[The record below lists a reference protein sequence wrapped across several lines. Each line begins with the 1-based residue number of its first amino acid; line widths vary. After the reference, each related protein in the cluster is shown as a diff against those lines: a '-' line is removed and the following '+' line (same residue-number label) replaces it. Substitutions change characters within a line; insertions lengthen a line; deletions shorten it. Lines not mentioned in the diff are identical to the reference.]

1 MIEGVKI
8 ININHAKDR
17 RGYFSKI
24 FDKKYFIKNNINFKI
39 KEHFLSSSK
48 IDVIR
53 GMHYQSGKYAQNKL
67 VYVIKGKIND
77 VFIDLRKNS
86 KTYLNI
92 QNVVLSPKNNK
103 AVFLPKGV
111 AHGFRVLSKSSIVG
125 YLVDNYYNK
134 TFDKGILWS
143 SIGYN
148 WKIKN
153 PNVSKRDKNFPPL
166 DFF

>member
-8 ININHAKDR
+8 INLNQAKDR
-17 RGYFSKI
+17 RGYFLKI
-24 FDKKYFIKNNINFKI
+24 FDRKYFIKNNINFKI
-39 KEHFLSSSK
+39 KEHFISLSK
-48 IDVIR
+48 INVIR
-53 GMHYQSGKYAQNKL
+53 GMHYQSGKHAQNKL
-67 VYVIKGKIND
+67 VYVIEGKIND

-92 QNVVLSPKNNK
+92 QNVELSSKNNK

-134 TFDKGILWS
+134 TSDKGILWN
-143 SIGYN
+143 SIGYD

-153 PNVSKRDKNFPPL
+153 PLISKRDKNFPTL
-166 DFF
+166 DSI

>member
-1 MIEGVKI
+1 M
-8 ININHAKDR
+8 
-17 RGYFSKI
+17 
-24 FDKKYFIKNNINFKI
+24 
-39 KEHFLSSSK
+39 
-48 IDVIR
+48 
-53 GMHYQSGKYAQNKL
+53 
-67 VYVIKGKIND
+67 
-77 VFIDLRKNS
+77 RKNS

-92 QNVVLSPKNNK
+92 QNIILSSANNK

-166 DFF
+166 DFFD

>member
-1 MIEGVKI
+1 MINGVKV
-8 ININHAKDR
+8 INFNQLQDR

-24 FDKKYFIKNNINFKI
+24 FDEKYFIKKNINFKI
-39 KEHFLSSSK
+39 KEHFISFSK
-48 IDVIR
+48 LNVVR

-67 VYVIKGKIND
+67 VYVIDGKIDD

-86 KTYLNI
+86 NTYLNV
-92 QNVVLSPKNNK
+92 QNILLSSTNNR
-103 AVFLPKGV
+103 AVFLPRGV

-125 YLVDNYYNK
+125 YLLDNYYSK
-134 TFDKGILWS
+134 VSDKGILWS

-153 PNVSKRDKNFPPL
+153 PIISKRDEKFPSL
-166 DFF
+166 DKF

>member
-8 ININHAKDR
+8 INFNQEKDR

-24 FDKKYFIKNNINFKI
+24 FDRKYLIKNNINLKI
-39 KEHFLSSSK
+39 KEHFISFSK

-67 VYVIKGKIND
+67 VYVIAGKIDD

-86 KTYLNI
+86 RTYLKI
-92 QNVVLSPKNNK
+92 QNIVLSCTNNK
-103 AVFLPKGV
+103 ALFLPKGV

-134 TFDKGILWS
+134 ISDKGILWS